1 MKCAISIF
9 RMRRQGGK
17 MSNIKIYV
25 SCHKECFVPKHS
37 MIYPIQVGATNAAKR
52 FDNMLHDD
60 EGINISDKNKKY
72 CELTGQYW
80 AWKNDDADY
89 YGFFHY
95 RRYLSFSDKEFKENP
110 FRDAVMN
117 YLTEDV
123 IDKLNLSEKNLQRE
137 IPKYD
142 IITTRPVI
150 LKELGKNVK
159 SNYNQY
165 VTTPYQYKEDMDLML
180 DIIKEKYPEYY
191 DTAEFYLKKSK
202 IGYYCNMFI
211 MKKEIFMHYSE
222 WLFTILGEHEKRR
235 DYEDYNVDAY
245 RISGYLGERLF
256 GIYYLYWKNKGVY
269 ECRELQRT
277 LFLNTDK
284 IANVKPAFEEKNVG
298 IALAAND
305 YFVPYMATTLYSLL
319 QHISKENNYDILIFT
334 HDISIDNRKII
345 KNMGINMEN
354 VSIRFIDPSYL
365 FEGYNIYLFGHFGS
379 IETYYRMILPELLPD
394 YHKLLYVDSDMII
407 LDDLAKLYN
416 EDVEGYLLAA
426 TRDADTSGLYNGFD
440 PKRKEYSDE
449 VLKLKEPHQYF
460 QAGIINFNLDEFRK
474 TFDVEEMLKFASK
487 EKWLLQ
493 DQDVLN
499 KLCEGRVK
507 YVDMSW
513 NVLVDYGHFRMNQI
527 IRLAPQWL
535 YFQYMEARKQPKIIH
550 YAGPEKPWN
559 CPEMDF
565 GTEFWEY
572 AKRTP
577 YNETMLFRMAL
588 KLQIDGI
595 HGTRK
600 HGIVAGGIQCIK
612 DHGLIYTIKYFPERM
627 KRERR

>member
-1 MKCAISIF
+1 ME
-9 RMRRQGGK
+9 
-17 MSNIKIYV
+17 NIKIYV

-37 MIYPIQVGATNAAKR
+37 MIYPIQVGAVNATKR
-52 FDNMLHDD
+52 FDDMLHDD
-60 EGINISDKNKKY
+60 EGINISEKNKKY

-95 RRYLSFSDKEFKENP
+95 RRYLSFSDKEFEENP

-123 IDKLNLSEKNLQRE
+123 VDKLNLSEENLQRE

-142 IITTRPVI
+142 IITTRPVT
-150 LKELGKNVK
+150 LKDLGGKVK

-180 DIIKEKYPEYY
+180 DIIREKYPEYY

-211 MKKEIFMHYSE
+211 MKKEIFKHYSE
-222 WLFTILGEHEKRR
+222 WLFTILEEHEKRR

-256 GIYYLYWKNKGVY
+256 GIYYMYWKNRGVY
-269 ECRELQRT
+269 KCKELQRT
-277 LFLNTDK
+277 LFLNTDRIEK
-284 IANVKPAFEEKNVG
+284 VKPAFDEKNVG

-305 YFVPYMATTLYSLL
+305 WFVPYMATTLYSILE
-319 QHISKENNYDILIFT
+319 HISDENNYDILIFT
-334 HDISIDNRKII
+334 HDISVDNRRII
-345 KNMGINMEN
+345 KDMATNMKN
-354 VSIRFIDPSYL
+354 VSIRFVDPSYM
-365 FEGYNIYLFGHFGS
+365 FDGYNIHLFGHFGS
-379 IETYYRMILPELLPD
+379 IETYYRIILPELLPD
-394 YHKLLYVDSDMII
+394 YNKLLYVDSDMII

-416 EDVEGYLLAA
+416 EDVDGYLLAA
-426 TRDADTSGLYNGFD
+426 TRDADTSGLYNGFE
-440 PKRKEYSDE
+440 PKRKEYSDKI
-449 VLKLKEPHQYF
+449 LKLKEPHQYF
-460 QAGIINFNLDEFRK
+460 QAGIINFNLEEFRK
-474 TFDVEEMLKFASK
+474 TFKVEDMLKFSAK

-513 NVLVDYGHFRMNQI
+513 NVLVDYGHFRMSKI

-535 YFQYMEARKQPKIIH
+535 YFQYMEARKHPKIIH

-565 GTEFWEY
+565 GKEFWEY
-572 AKRTP
+572 ARKTP
-577 YNETMLFRMAL
+577 YNETMLFRMAY
-588 KLQIDGI
+588 KLDTDGMQ
-595 HGTRK
+595 GVKRR
-600 HGIVAGGIQCIK
+600 GIIAGGVQCIK
-612 DHGLIYTIKYFPERM
+612 DHGLIYTIKYLPKRM
-627 KRERR
+627 RRGK

>member
-1 MKCAISIF
+1 ME
-9 RMRRQGGK
+9 
-17 MSNIKIYV
+17 NIKIYV
-25 SCHKECFVPKHS
+25 SCHKECFVPEHS
-37 MIYPIQVGATNAAKR
+37 MIYPIQVGAVNAVKR

-60 EGINISDKNKKY
+60 EGENISDKNKMY

-123 IDKLNLSEKNLQRE
+123 VDKLNLSEETLQNE

-142 IITTRPVI
+142 IITTRPVT
-150 LKELGKNVK
+150 LKDLGKKVK

-165 VTTPYQYKEDMDLML
+165 VTTPYQYKEDIDLML
-180 DIIKEKYPEYY
+180 DIIKEKYPDYY
-191 DTAEFYLKKSK
+191 ETAEFYLKKSK

-211 MKKEIFMHYSE
+211 MKKEIFQHYSE
-222 WLFTILGEHEKRR
+222 WLFTILEEHEKRR

-269 ECRELQRT
+269 KCKELQRT

-284 IANVKPAFEEKNVG
+284 IEKVKPAFEEKNVG

-319 QHISKENNYDILIFT
+319 DHISKENNYDILIFT
-334 HDISIDNRKII
+334 HDISAENRKII
-345 KNMGINMEN
+345 KSMAEDMEN
-354 VSIRFIDPSYL
+354 VSIRFVDPSYI
-365 FEGYNIYLFGHFGS
+365 FEGYDIHLFGHFGS
-379 IETYYRMILPELLPD
+379 IETYYRIILPELLPD
-394 YHKLLYVDSDMII
+394 YSKLLYVDSDMII
-407 LDDLAKLYN
+407 LDDLAKLYY
-416 EDVEGYLLAA
+416 EDVDGYLLAA
-426 TRDADTSGLYNGFD
+426 ARDADTSGLYNGFD

-474 TFDVEEMLKFASK
+474 TFKVEEMLEFASK

-513 NVLVDYGHFRMNQI
+513 NVLVDYGRFRMSQI

-535 YFQYMEARKQPKIIH
+535 YFQYMEARKHPKIIH
-550 YAGPEKPWN
+550 YAGPEKPWH

-565 GTEFWEY
+565 GKEFWEY
-572 AKRTP
+572 ARKTP
-577 YNETMLFRMAL
+577 YNETMLFRMAF
-588 KLQIDGI
+588 KLDTDGMQGI
-595 HGTRK
+595 KKR
-600 HGIVAGGIQCIK
+600 GIVAGGIQCIK
-612 DHGLIYTIKYFPERM
+612 DHGLIYTIKYLPVRL
-627 KRERR
+627 KRGRK

>member
-1 MKCAISIF
+1 ME
-9 RMRRQGGK
+9 
-17 MSNIKIYV
+17 NIKIYV

-37 MIYPIQVGATNAAKR
+37 MIYPIQVGSVSAEQR
-52 FDNMLHDD
+52 FDDMLHDD
-60 EGINISDKNKKY
+60 EGINISEKNKKY

-95 RRYLSFSDKEFKENP
+95 RRYLSFSDKEFEENP

-123 IDKLNLSEKNLQRE
+123 VDKLNLSEENLQRE

-142 IITTRPVI
+142 IITTRPVT
-150 LKELGKNVK
+150 LKDLGGKVK

-165 VTTPYQYKEDMDLML
+165 VTTPYQYKEDLDLML

-211 MKKEIFMHYSE
+211 MKKEIFKHYSE
-222 WLFTILGEHEKRR
+222 WLFTILEEHEKRR

-256 GIYYLYWKNKGVY
+256 GIYYMYWKNKGVY
-269 ECRELQRT
+269 KCKELQRT
-277 LFLNTDK
+277 LFLNTDRIEK
-284 IANVKPAFEEKNVG
+284 VKPAFDEKNVG

-305 YFVPYMATTLYSLL
+305 WFVPYMATTLYSILE
-319 QHISKENNYDILIFT
+319 HISDENNYDILIFT
-334 HDISIDNRKII
+334 HDISVDNRKII
-345 KNMGINMEN
+345 KDMAANMKN
-354 VSIRFIDPSYL
+354 VSIRFVDPSYM
-365 FEGYNIYLFGHFGS
+365 FDGYNIHLFGHFGS
-379 IETYYRMILPELLPD
+379 IETYYRIILPELLPD
-394 YHKLLYVDSDMII
+394 YNKLLYVDSDMII

-416 EDVEGYLLAA
+416 EDVDGYLLAA
-426 TRDADTSGLYNGFD
+426 TRDADTSGLYNGFE
-440 PKRKEYSDE
+440 PKRKEYSDKI
-449 VLKLKEPHQYF
+449 LKLKEPHQYF
-460 QAGIINFNLDEFRK
+460 QAGIINFNLEEFRK
-474 TFDVEEMLKFASK
+474 TFKVEDMLKFSSK

-513 NVLVDYGHFRMNQI
+513 NVLVDYGHFRMAKI

-535 YFQYMEARKQPKIIH
+535 YFQYMEARKHPKIIH

-565 GTEFWEY
+565 GKEFWEY
-572 AKRTP
+572 ARKTP
-577 YNETMLFRMAL
+577 YNETMLFRMAC
-588 KLQIDGI
+588 KLDADGMQ
-595 HGTRK
+595 GVKRR
-600 HGIVAGGIQCIK
+600 GIIAGGVQCIK
-612 DHGLIYTIKYFPERM
+612 DHGLIYTIKYLPKRM
-627 KRERR
+627 RRGK